1 MLALLLA
8 CATEDAAPELS
19 DAEWDAAR
27 QLSPPPA
34 LRDDPTN
41 RVADDEAAARFGQR
55 LYFDTALSST
65 GEVSCATCHAP
76 DQGFTDGLE
85 LAEGVSTAGKHSP
98 TVLDSARNR
107 WFFWDGRADTAW
119 TQAAG
124 PLENPVEH
132 DSTRLELAHH
142 VAADPTLRAEYE
154 ALFGALPAL
163 DDTARFPPRG
173 RPIPADVDH
182 PDHVAWAGMAPEDQD
197 AVTGVF
203 VNAAKAIAAYER
215 RLVTG
220 ASRFDAYV
228 AGDSAALDP
237 AEVRG
242 LQVFLASNC
251 VLCHSGP
258 ELSDREFHNLLL
270 PVPAWVAEGEDYGR
284 YAGIVKLQ
292 ADPLNG
298 AGAWSDAPEDEAARI
313 SQLALG
319 EEQIG
324 QFKTPSLRNVARTA
338 PYMHA
343 GHFASLDE
351 VVAFYSAL
359 DEEGGVGHR
368 EEFLTALELDEA
380 QQADLVAFLRALDG
394 ELPADEWT
402 AAP

>member
-1 MLALLLA
+1 MLVLLLA

-19 DAEWDAAR
+19 DAEWDAVR

-55 LYFDTALSST
+55 LYFDPALSSN
-65 GEVSCATCHAP
+65 GQVSCATCHDP
-76 DQGFTDGLE
+76 ELGFADGLT

-142 VAADPTLRAEYE
+142 VADDATLRAAYE

-163 DDTARFPPRG
+163 EDGARFPARG
-173 RPIPADVDH
+173 RPIPTELDH
-182 PDHVAWAGMAPEDQD
+182 PDQVAWAGMAPEDQD
-197 AVTGVF
+197 AVTQVF

-220 ASRFDAYV
+220 SSRFDEYV
-228 AGDSAALDP
+228 AGDDTALSD

-242 LQVFLASNC
+242 LRVFLASNC

-270 PVPAWVAEGEDYGR
+270 PVPAWVAESDDYGR

-298 AGAWSDAPEDEAARI
+298 GGVWSDAPDEAAVRI
-313 SQLALG
+313 AQIALG

-324 QFKTPSLRNVARTA
+324 QFKTPSLRNVGLTA

-343 GHFASLDE
+343 GHFETLDE

-368 EEFLTALELDEA
+368 EEFLSPLELTDA
-380 QQADLVAFLRALDG
+380 QQADLVAFLGALDG
-394 ELPADEWT
+394 ELPDDVWLS
-402 AAP
+402 AP